1 MSSEEVSILHK
12 IACIFPG
19 QGAQYSGM
27 GKEIAENYK
36 EAMAIY
42 DIASLRLGLDMK
54 KLCFEGSEEDLKK
67 TENTQPAILTTSIAI
82 FEVLKSKGI
91 IPDVTAGL
99 SLGEYSALVA
109 ANAISFA
116 DAVEIVRKRGKYMQE
131 AVPVGEGTM
140 AAVLG
145 MEKEGVIECLKMASG
160 YGVVEAANYN
170 CPGQIVIAGHTK
182 AVEHACVLLKE
193 KGAKRAI
200 LLPVSAPF
208 HSSLLKP
215 AGDKLANELE
225 SLEVKD
231 FDIPVVSN
239 VNAQV
244 IMDKNEVK
252 QCLIEQVSSSILWED
267 SIRQMIDMGVDTFIE
282 VGPGKS
288 LSAFVKK
295 IDKNVAI
302 FNVEDLQS
310 LENTVAGIG
319 ERSLCN

>member
-1 MSSEEVSILHK
+1 MILAK
-12 IACIFPG
+12 LACIFPG

-36 EAMAIY
+36 EAMDIY
-42 DIASLRLGLDMK
+42 DIASLTLGFDMK
-54 KLCFEGSEEDLKK
+54 KLCFEGSEEELKK

-109 ANAISFA
+109 ANAISFS
-116 DAVEIVRKRGKYMQE
+116 DAVAIVRNRGKYMQE
-131 AVPVGEGTM
+131 AVPMGEGTM

-145 MEKEGVIECLKMASG
+145 MEKQDVIECLKMASG

-182 AVEHACVLLKE
+182 AVEQACALLKE

-215 AGDKLANELE
+215 AGDMLANDLE
-225 SLEVKD
+225 GLEVKE

-244 IMDKNEVK
+244 ILDKDKIK

-295 IDKNVAI
+295 IDKNVAV

-310 LENTVAGIG
+310 LENTITNIK

>member
-1 MSSEEVSILHK
+1 MAK

-36 EAMAIY
+36 EAMDIF
-42 DIASLRLGLDMK
+42 DIASLRLGFDMK
-54 KLCFEGSEEDLKK
+54 KLCFEGSEEELKK

-109 ANAISFA
+109 SNAVSFS
-116 DAVEIVRKRGKYMQE
+116 DAVGIVRKRGKYMQE

-145 MEKEGVIECLKMASG
+145 MEKDDVIECLKMASG

-225 SLEVKD
+225 SLEVKE

-244 IMDKNEVK
+244 IMDKNKIK
-252 QCLIEQVSSSILWED
+252 QCLVEQVSSSILWED
-267 SIRQMIDMGVDTFIE
+267 SIRQMIEMGVDTFIE

-295 IDKNVAI
+295 IDKNVAV
-302 FNVEDLQS
+302 FNVEDLKS
-310 LENTVAGIG
+310 LENTITNIG
-319 ERSLCN
+319 ERSICN

>member
-1 MSSEEVSILHK
+1 MAK

-36 EAMAIY
+36 EAMDIF
-42 DIASLRLGLDMK
+42 DIASLRLGFDMK

-82 FEVLKSKGI
+82 MEVLKAKGI
-91 IPDVTAGL
+91 IPDITAGL

-109 ANAISFA
+109 SNAISFS
-116 DAVEIVRKRGKYMQE
+116 DAVAVVRKRGKYMQE

-140 AAVLG
+140 AAVMG
-145 MEKEGVIECLKMASG
+145 MEKNDVIECLKMASG

-182 AVEHACVLLKE
+182 AVEHACILLKE

-200 LLPVSAPF
+200 MLPVSAPF

-215 AGDKLANELE
+215 AGDKLADELE
-225 SLEVKD
+225 NLEVRD
-231 FDIPVVSN
+231 FDIPVISN

-244 IMDKNEVK
+244 ITDKNKIK

-282 VGPGKS
+282 VGPGKT

-295 IDKNVAI
+295 IDKNVEV
-302 FNVEDLQS
+302 FNVEDLKS
-310 LENTVAGIG
+310 LENTITNIE
-319 ERSLCN
+319 ERSICN

>member
-1 MSSEEVSILHK
+1 MILAK

-36 EAMAIY
+36 EAMDIF
-42 DIASLRLGLDMK
+42 DIASLRLGFDMK

-82 FEVLKSKGI
+82 MEVLKAKGLT
-91 IPDVTAGL
+91 PDITAGL

-109 ANAISFA
+109 SNAISFS
-116 DAVEIVRKRGKYMQE
+116 DAVAVVRKRGKYMQE

-140 AAVLG
+140 AAVMG
-145 MEKEGVIECLKMASG
+145 MEKNDVIECLKMASG

-182 AVEHACVLLKE
+182 AVEHACILLKE
-193 KGAKRAI
+193 KGARRAI
-200 LLPVSAPF
+200 VLPVSAPF

-215 AGDKLANELE
+215 AGDKLADELE
-225 SLEVKD
+225 NLEVKD
-231 FDIPVVSN
+231 FDIPVISN

-244 IMDKNEVK
+244 ITDKNKIK

-282 VGPGKS
+282 VGPGKT

-295 IDKNVAI
+295 IDKNVEV
-302 FNVEDLQS
+302 FNVEDLNS
-310 LENTVAGIG
+310 LENTIMNIK
-319 ERSLCN
+319 ERSICN

>member
-1 MSSEEVSILHK
+1 MILAK

-36 EAMAIY
+36 EAMDIF
-42 DIASLRLGLDMK
+42 DIASLRLGFDMK

-82 FEVLKSKGI
+82 MEVLKAKGI
-91 IPDVTAGL
+91 IPDITAGL

-109 ANAISFA
+109 SNAISFS
-116 DAVEIVRKRGKYMQE
+116 DAVAVVRKRGKYMQE

-140 AAVLG
+140 AAVMG
-145 MEKEGVIECLKMASG
+145 MEKNDVIECLKMASG

-182 AVEHACVLLKE
+182 AVEHACILLKE

-200 LLPVSAPF
+200 MLPVSAPF

-215 AGDKLANELE
+215 AGDKLADELE
-225 SLEVKD
+225 NLEVRD
-231 FDIPVVSN
+231 FDIPVISN

-244 IMDKNEVK
+244 ITDKNKIK

-282 VGPGKS
+282 VGPGKT

-295 IDKNVAI
+295 IDKNVEV
-302 FNVEDLQS
+302 FNVEDLKS
-310 LENTVAGIG
+310 LENTITNIE
-319 ERSLCN
+319 ERSICN